1 MIFKDKTI
9 IVGVTSSVAIHKAID
24 LVSQLVKLN
33 ASVYVVMT
41 ENATKLVSP
50 LQFRTISRNP
60 VFCDLFAENI
70 SWKPIHI
77 ELADSADLLVIAPAT
92 ANIIGKIAHGIADDM
107 LSTTAVSIHC
117 PILIAP
123 AMNCYMYENPAVQEN
138 LKILKARGVGIAEPE
153 EGSLACGYDGKGRLQ
168 DINKI
173 LEQIQ
178 AILTPKKDFAG
189 KRVLVTAGPT
199 REYID
204 PVRFISNKSSGKM
217 GYAIAQAAQY
227 RGAQV
232 TLISGPTSLQIPQGV
247 ELIPVERTIE
257 MRDAT
262 LGCADNADVIIM
274 AAAVSD
280 YRPYE
285 SKSHKIKKTADELTL
300 KLQRNPDISMEL
312 GDLKKKHS
320 DSAPAES
327 EKSQILVG
335 FAAETENEIPNAQEK
350 LVKKN
355 LDLIVVNNVLQEGA
369 GFDVDTNIVTLID
382 KNGRMEELPML
393 TKFDV
398 ANVILDRVV
407 SDL

>member
-1 MIFKDKTI
+1 MILKNRTI
-9 IVGVTSSVAIHKAID
+9 IIGVTSSVAIHKAID
-24 LVSQLVKLN
+24 LVSQLIKLG

-41 ENATKLVSP
+41 ENATKLVAP

-60 VFCDLFAENI
+60 VFCDLFAENL
-70 SWKPIHI
+70 SWKPVHI
-77 ELADSADLLVIAPAT
+77 ELADSADLLTIVPAT
-92 ANIIGKIAHGIADDM
+92 ANIIGKLAHGIADDM
-107 LSTTAVSIHC
+107 LSTIAISVHC

-123 AMNCYMYENPAVQEN
+123 AMNCYMYANPVVQDN
-138 LKILKARGVGIAEPE
+138 LKILKSRGVEIAEPE
-153 EGSLACGYDGKGRLQ
+153 EGRLACGYEGKGRLQ

-173 LEQIQ
+173 IEHIQ
-178 AILTPKKDFAG
+178 AILTQKKDFAG

-232 TLISGPTSLQIPQGV
+232 TLISGPTYLQAPQGV
-247 ELIPVERTIE
+247 ELIPVETVIE

-262 LGCADNADVIIM
+262 LARADDADVIIM
-274 AAAVSD
+274 AAAVAD

-285 SKSHKIKKTADELTL
+285 TKSHKIKKTTDELTL
-300 KLQRNPDISMEL
+300 NLQRNPDISMEL
-312 GDLKKKHS
+312 GALKK
-320 DSAPAES
+320 A
-327 EKSQILVG
+327 QILVG
-335 FAAETENEIPNAQEK
+335 FAAETENEIPNAQKK
-350 LVKKN
+350 LTKKN

-382 KNGRMEELPML
+382 KNGALEKLPL
-393 TKFDV
+393 LSKFDV
-398 ANVILDRVV
+398 ANVVLDKIFSVIN
-407 SDL
+407 LTMLN